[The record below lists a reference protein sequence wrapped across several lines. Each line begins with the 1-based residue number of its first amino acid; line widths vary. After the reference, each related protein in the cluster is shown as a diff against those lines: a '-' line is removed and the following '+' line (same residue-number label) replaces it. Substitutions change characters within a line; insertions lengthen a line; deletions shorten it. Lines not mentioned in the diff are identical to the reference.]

1 MKPVALLFLPALIA
15 TLAAAVPKPE
25 ASSDPLAEPLVK
37 VIAEVAPKDRPVA
50 KDYARIADATLDFAR
65 RKSQSGEGFSQ
76 NVVESAL
83 DAINAGESLD
93 TKAADWPTLR
103 KELSA
108 YLDRPKEEPP
118 PKNEDQ
124 KDPPPD
130 KSDEQKDQDQQG
142 EDQKSDKN
150 KSGESQE
157 SEDAND
163 KSGKNQPSDEQK
175 DQAPKNKANQQG
187 TDEKGSDKTDD
198 EKRQPQGASAFGDMK
213 NEERRPPPAEPS
225 EKPSSEEPDTQQVG
239 GQPKPENAGPAAQD
253 PQLAMPLQKLE
264 QLRQQDSPAKLFR
277 LMDGPAGQE
286 PAKKGQTW

>member
-1 MKPVALLFLPALIA
+1 MKPVALLLLPALI
-15 TLAAAVPKPE
+15 TSLAAAAPKPD
-25 ASSDPLAEPLVK
+25 APGDPLAEPLVK
-37 VIAEVAPKDRPVA
+37 VIAEIAPKDRPVA

-76 NVVESAL
+76 NVVESGL
-83 DAINAGESLD
+83 DAITAGESMD
-93 TKAADWPTLR
+93 TKAADWSTLR

-108 YLDRPKEEPP
+108 YLDQPKEEPP

-124 KDPPPD
+124 KDPPPE
-130 KSDEQKDQDQQG
+130 KSDEQKDQDQKGDGQQSDENQG
-142 EDQKSDKN
+142 
-150 KSGESQE
+150 GESKKP
-157 SEDAND
+157 EDA
-163 KSGKNQPSDEQK
+163 DEPK
-175 DQAPKNKANQQG
+175 DQAPQNKSDQQG
-187 TDEKGSDKTDD
+187 SDEKGSDQADD

-213 NEERRPPPAEPS
+213 NEERRPPPSEPA

-239 GQPKPENAGPAAQD
+239 GQPKPENAGPTAQD

-286 PAKKGQTW
+286 PAKKGKTW